1 MGAVEN
7 VANSEV
13 AQNVG
18 EVAGPAIEVVH
29 DALREGVKRGTEV
42 VHGAARAVVPA
53 GGLPDI
59 EDAEER
65 AERYAETIEN
75 QAEGLADSA
84 AKAFD
89 AVGDKA
95 PAVLNAVDPSGALED
110 AVEEIGETVMGALG
124 EAAVEEAVETVA
136 GSAPVVGA
144 IIPSY
149 YLIHGAAKTAAGAT
163 SLVAAGAMTLV
174 GGVYGAAAA
183 PFDGG
188 ASWGKVANTSRGV
201 SLWGA
206 SVGAEGGLIAA
217 KGAMG
222 FADQV
227 ATHRQHFP
235 WCLLCTDVVSPS
247 RGLHSVAF
255 FTHKFFMVC
264 LTAFLAFCVPGSGVP
279 ARHRPGQDG
288 VQDGR
293 ELHQPD
299 AKLEVKVPR
308 ISGKDTFV
316 VACGVHSLSCIF
328 SGPKPASKIVP
339 KAKNIAI

>member
-13 AQNVG
+13 VQNVG

-29 DALREGVKRGTEV
+29 DALREGVKKGTEV
-42 VHGAARAVVPA
+42 VHGAVRAVVTPR
-53 GGLPDI
+53 GLPDI
-59 EDAEER
+59 EDAEDR
-65 AERYAETIEN
+65 AERYAETIET

-84 AKAFD
+84 AKAFG
-89 AVGDKA
+89 AVSDNA
-95 PAVLNAVDPSGALED
+95 PVFLKDVVPSEALED
-110 AVEEIGETVMGALG
+110 AVEELGETVAGALG

-136 GSAPVVGA
+136 GSVPVVGA

-149 YLIHGAAKTAAGAT
+149 YLLHGGAKTAAGAT
-163 SLVAAGAMTLV
+163 SLVAAGVMTLV

-201 SLWGA
+201 SRWGA

-227 ATHRQHFP
+227 CTHRQHFP
-235 WCLLCTDVVSPS
+235 SLMKDV
-247 RGLHSVAF
+247 R
-255 FTHKFFMVC
+255 
-264 LTAFLAFCVPGSGVP
+264 CVPMSC
-279 ARHRPGQDG
+279 
-288 VQDGR
+288 
-293 ELHQPD
+293 LHH
-299 AKLEVKVPR
+299 AVSIL
-308 ISGKDTFV
+308 
-316 VACGVHSLSCIF
+316 SLS
-328 SGPKPASKIVP
+328 SPPSLS
-339 KAKNIAI
+339 